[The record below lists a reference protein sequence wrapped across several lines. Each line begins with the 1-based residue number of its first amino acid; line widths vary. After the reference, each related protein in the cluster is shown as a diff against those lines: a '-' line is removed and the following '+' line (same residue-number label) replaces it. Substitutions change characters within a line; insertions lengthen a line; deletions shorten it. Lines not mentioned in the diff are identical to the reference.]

1 MRVSRTGNPLFAV
14 PTLAVLVVASAVAC
28 SGSGGGGGSLTQPP
42 PSPASS
48 GPVSLT
54 GSWSGT
60 ASDSSGPGQVSWQLT
75 QAGTSFSGTATLTDS
90 STGLGGRGTVSGT
103 VSNTSI
109 HFSMSIPAG
118 GSDSPYTA
126 CTAEVSGDGQASAA
140 SITSAFAGSNSCTG
154 AITSGQLTLNKQ

>member
-1 MRVSRTGNPLFAV
+1 MRVSRTGNPLFGV
-14 PTLAVLVVASAVAC
+14 PTLALLFVAAAVAC
-28 SGSGGGGGSLTQPP
+28 GGNGGSGSPTQPP
-42 PSPASS
+42 PSPAAS

-60 ASDSSGPGQVSWQLT
+60 ASDSSGPGQVTWQLT

-118 GSDSPYTA
+118 GFDSPYAA
-126 CTAEVSGDGQASAA
+126 CTAEVSGDGQVSAA
-140 SITSAFAGSNSCTG
+140 SITSTFAGSNSCTG

>member
-1 MRVSRTGNPLFAV
+1 MRISRTGTPLFSV
-14 PTLAVLVVASAVAC
+14 PTLALLVVASAVAC
-28 SGSGGGGGSLTQPP
+28 GGNGGSGSPTQPP

-60 ASDSSGPGQVSWQLT
+60 ASDSSGPGQVTWQLT

-118 GSDSPYTA
+118 GFDSPYTA

-140 SITSAFAGSNSCTG
+140 SITSTFAGSNSCTG